1 MIYIIDDDQ
10 NVRDGFMML
19 LKSAGYKCSC
29 FENAEDFLK
38 DFHVETND
46 LLLLDIHLPG
56 MNGNSLLEHLTKKGL
71 HLPVIIVTAYDDQA
85 TRIAAKDYG
94 ARAYFRKPVDSEA
107 LIDAISFNIQQNI
120 NNTSATNII

>member
-29 FENAEDFLK
+29 FESAEDFLR
-38 DFHVETND
+38 DFHSEAND
-46 LLLLDIHLPG
+46 VLVLDIHLPG
-56 MNGNSLLEHLTKKGL
+56 MNGNSLLELLLKKRL
-71 HLPVIIVTAYDDQA
+71 YLPVIIVTAYDDQA
-85 TRIAAKDYG
+85 TRILAKDYG

-107 LIDAISFNIQQNI
+107 LIDAIRFNIQQNI
-120 NNTSATNII
+120 NNTTTTNIN

>member
-19 LKSAGYKCSC
+19 LKSAGYNCSC
-29 FENAEDFLK
+29 FESAEDFLR
-38 DFHVETND
+38 DFHLEAND
-46 LLLLDIHLPG
+46 LLVLDIHLPG
-56 MNGNSLLEHLTKKGL
+56 MNGNSLLELLLKNGL
-71 HLPVIIVTAYDDQA
+71 NLPVIIVTAYDDQA

-107 LIDAISFNIQQNI
+107 LIDAIRFNIQQNA
-120 NNTSATNII
+120 NNTTLTNIY

>member
-19 LKSAGYKCSC
+19 LKSAGYECSC
-29 FENAEDFLK
+29 FDNAEIFLK
-38 DFHVETND
+38 NYTSGAND
-46 LLLLDIHLPG
+46 LLILDIHLPG
-56 MNGNSLLEHLTKKGL
+56 MNGNSLLEHLVKKGL
-71 HLPVIIVTAYDDQA
+71 HLPVIIVTAYDEEA
-85 TRIAAKDYG
+85 SRTAAKDYG